1 MTMTIKKLNLTLG
14 VLLKNEKAI
23 SLEKNTRP

>member
-14 VLLKNEKAI
+14 VLLKNEEAI